1 MCLNFGGSNQ
11 IQLYSYKHPNIPA
24 PSNSKTEVTL
34 TTNTFDQQKK
44 KNLPEFAEF
53 TLLAV
58 AALETLVKPLL
69 DLGGAKGCVLLDPA
83 VAVLDWSEAV

>member
-1 MCLNFGGSNQ
+1 VDELGSRK
-11 IQLYSYKHPNIPA
+11 S
-24 PSNSKTEVTL
+24 
-34 TTNTFDQQKK
+34 
-44 KNLPEFAEF
+44 PEFAEF

-83 VAVLDWSEAV
+83 VAVLDWSEAA

>member
-1 MCLNFGGSNQ
+1 M
-11 IQLYSYKHPNIPA
+11 YKHPNIPA
-24 PSNSKTEVTL
+24 PSNSITEVTL
-34 TTNTFDQQKK
+34 TTNTFNQKK

-58 AALETLVKPLL
+58 AALENLVKPLL

-83 VAVLDWSEAV
+83 VAVLDCSAAV

>member
-1 MCLNFGGSNQ
+1 MHFINS
-11 IQLYSYKHPNIPA
+11 A

-34 TTNTFDQQKK
+34 ATKTINQKK

>member
-1 MCLNFGGSNQ
+1 MSHL
-11 IQLYSYKHPNIPA
+11 I
-24 PSNSKTEVTL
+24 VTS
-34 TTNTFDQQKK
+34 DKK
-44 KNLPEFAEF
+44 KNLPAEEFAEF